1 MNEKFFDL
9 KKEKQDKMINGA
21 MEVFAKRGYSKA
33 STDDMVKVAGVSKG
47 LWFHYFES
55 KLGLYT
61 FMVDYAVKY
70 MIMEMGANK
79 VGGSDNYFEVAMQL
93 EATKVTLS
101 RVYPFIPLLL
111 ESFVL
116 EDDEEARKVIDSR
129 IGEYYDKVTECFNG
143 VKDSAFVKG
152 VSRRQLDMT
161 MGYTLGGML
170 KKSYNEDNFN
180 GENYIIKVQEF
191 LEMMSKICYN

>member
-70 MIMEMGANK
+70 MIMEMNANK

-111 ESFVL
+111 ESLIL
-116 EDDEEARKVIDSR
+116 EDDEEAKKIIDAR
-129 IGEYYDKVTECFNG
+129 IGEYYDKIKECYNG

-152 VSRRQLDMT
+152 VSRTQLDMT

-170 KKSYNEDNFN
+170 KTAYNEDNFD

>member
-1 MNEKFFDL
+1 MNDKFFDL

-70 MIMEMGANK
+70 MIMEMGANR

-111 ESFVL
+111 ESLIL
-116 EDDEEARKVIDSR
+116 EDDPEAKKVIDGR
-129 IGEYYDKVTECFNG
+129 IGEYYDKVAECYNG

-152 VSRRQLDMT
+152 VSRHQLDMT
-161 MGYTLGGML
+161 MSYTLGGML
-170 KKSYNEDNFN
+170 KKAYNEDDFN
-180 GENYIIKVQEF
+180 GENYIIGVQEF